1 MKFSILLNT
10 RNRARYLEN
19 LLYSLITKTKNLQDI
34 EVLVNY
40 DDDDT
45 TSHDFAQNKFNLNI
59 RFFKNPRPHSLH
71 STINLMAKQAKGQY
85 LIGVNDD
92 IEFITE
98 GWDEIILK
106 KVESF
111 KIENNIKDDIIYCKT
126 SCTSVDRDPT
136 LPYGS
141 CPIVSKEA
149 IDTIGLFLYEEF
161 RGLGGDSSIYRVYAA
176 VHRVVD
182 ISEVWFD
189 HLMHNTLEKV
199 VAPDKTASEM
209 RQKSFSQNLNPFTF
223 DISKEVNIIKNKI

>member
-10 RNRARYLEN
+10 RERVPYLEN
-19 LLYSLITKTKNLQDI
+19 LLRSLTVKTKIPQDI
-34 EVLVNY
+34 EVLINY
-40 DDDDT
+40 DNDDLSSDNF
-45 TSHDFAQNKFNLNI
+45 SQNKFNLNVK
-59 RFFKNPRPHSLH
+59 FFKNPRPYSLH

-92 IEFITE
+92 IEFITKD
-98 GWDEIILK
+98 WDEIILK
-106 KVESF
+106 KIEFF
-111 KIENNIKDDIIYCKT
+111 KKKNNIKDDIIYCKT
-126 SCTSVDRDPT
+126 SCTSVDHDAN

-149 IDTIGLFLYEEF
+149 IDAIGLFLYEEF

-176 VHRVVD
+176 VDRVVD
-182 ISEVWFD
+182 VSEVWFD

-199 VAPDKTASEM
+199 VTPDRTALEM

-223 DISKEVNIIKNKI
+223 DISKEVAIIKKKI

>member
-10 RNRARYLEN
+10 RNRVRYLEN
-19 LLYSLITKTKNLQDI
+19 LLYSLVTKTKNLQDI

-40 DDDDT
+40 DDDDSA
-45 TSHDFAQNKFNLNI
+45 SHNFAQNKFNLNVK
-59 RFFKNPRPHSLH
+59 FFRNPRPYSLH
-71 STINLMAKQAKGQY
+71 STINLMAKQSKGKY

-106 KVESF
+106 KIESF
-111 KIENNIKDDIIYCKT
+111 KTENNIKDDIIYCKT
-126 SCTSVDRDPT
+126 SCTSVDHDAN

-149 IDTIGLFLYEEF
+149 IDAIGLFLYEEF

-176 VHRVVD
+176 VDRVVD

-199 VAPDKTASEM
+199 VTPDKTASEM

>member
-19 LLYSLITKTKNLQDI
+19 LLYSLTTKTKNLQDI

-126 SCTSVDRDPT
+126 SCTSVDHDPT

>member
-10 RNRARYLEN
+10 RNRVSYLEN

-45 TSHDFAQNKFNLNI
+45 ISHDFAQNKFDLNI

-106 KVESF
+106 KIESF

-126 SCTSVDRDPT
+126 SCTSVDHDPT

>member
-10 RNRARYLEN
+10 RNRVKYLEN

-34 EVLVNY
+34 EVLINY
-40 DDDDT
+40 DDDDNI
-45 TSHDFAQNKFNLNI
+45 SHDFAQNKFNLNVK
-59 RFFKNPRPHSLH
+59 FFRNPRPYSLH

-92 IEFITE
+92 IEFITKD
-98 GWDEIILK
+98 WDDIIFK
-106 KVESF
+106 KIDSF
-111 KIENNIKDDIIYCKT
+111 KTNNDIKDDIIYCKT
-126 SCTSVDRDPT
+126 SCTSVDHDAN

-149 IDTIGLFLYEEF
+149 VETIGLFLYEEF

-176 VHRVVD
+176 VDRVVD
-182 ISEVWFD
+182 VSEVWFD

-199 VAPDKTASEM
+199 MSPDRTAFEM
-209 RQKSFSQNLNPFTF
+209 RQASFSQKINPFTF
-223 DISKEVNIIKNKI
+223 DISREVSIIKNKI

>member
-126 SCTSVDRDPT
+126 SCTSVDHDPT